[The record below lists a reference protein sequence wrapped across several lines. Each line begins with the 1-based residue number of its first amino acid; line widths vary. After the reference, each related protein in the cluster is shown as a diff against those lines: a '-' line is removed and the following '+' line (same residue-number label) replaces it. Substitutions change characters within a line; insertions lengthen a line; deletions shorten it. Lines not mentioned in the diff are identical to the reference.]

1 MTQLPYFACLV
12 SAMYVELGAF
22 KKPVENPNRI
32 LAMNTSGTESE

>member
-1 MTQLPYFACLV
+1 
-12 SAMYVELGAF
+12 MYVELGAF